1 MKRSVILALSVAV
14 AASWTVAASS
24 LGDVFRAELEVQRRL
39 MVSTI
44 KTLGDHQADL
54 QEAWTRTDRLTEDL
68 LRAEQDGESAASLR
82 LRDQDLREAEGEL
95 IMHILASQR
104 LRSQITEI
112 QMRIEQMQEML
123 KQVEGAGKNE
133 SDPLSGRWHLVVEPG
148 GQEGDLVLSL
158 NGTLLSGIYHLSGD
172 WYGSFRGTYVAGK
185 VRLERVDSQLGFAAV
200 FYGQYSGGDRPR
212 LEGTWEGTH
221 LAAGQAAGG
230 SWLATRLPEPQETG
244 YPEPPSP

>member
-1 MKRSVILALSVAV
+1 MKRPMVLALALAA

-24 LGDVFRAELEVQRRL
+24 LGEMFRTELEVQRRL
-39 MVSTI
+39 MTTTI
-44 KTLGDHQADL
+44 KTLGNHQADL
-54 QEAWTRTDRLTEDL
+54 QEAWTRADRLAEDL

-112 QMRIEQMQEML
+112 QTRIEQIQEIL
-123 KQVEGAGKNE
+123 KQVEGTKENKE
-133 SDPLSGRWHLVVEPG
+133 DPLSGRWHLVIEPG
-148 GQEGDLVLSL
+148 GQEGDLELSL
-158 NGTLLSGIYHLSGD
+158 NGTLVSGIYHLSGD
-172 WYGSFRGTYVAGK
+172 WYGSFRGTFVAGK

-200 FYGQYSGGDRPR
+200 FYGRYSGGDTPR

-221 LAAGQAAGG
+221 LAAGQPAGG
-230 SWLATRLPEPQETG
+230 SWVATRLPEPEETG
-244 YPEPPSP
+244 YPESPSP